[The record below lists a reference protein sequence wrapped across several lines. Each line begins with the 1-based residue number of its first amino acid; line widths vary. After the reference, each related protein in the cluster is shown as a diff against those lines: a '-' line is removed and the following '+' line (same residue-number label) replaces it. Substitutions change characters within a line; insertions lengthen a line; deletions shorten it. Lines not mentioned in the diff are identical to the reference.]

1 MNLQELKLYA
11 DENYEQSLQLVEQK
25 EHKKVFIIARPILEF
40 LAHFFLIPKNVRLI
54 LSHLIEVMDTLEPI
68 N

>member
-1 MNLQELKLYA
+1 MNIQELKKYG
-11 DENYEQSLQLVEQK
+11 DENFIESLKSVEQK
-25 EHKKVFIIARPILEF
+25 QHKKVFVIARPILVF

-54 LSHLIEVMDTLEPI
+54 LSHLVEILDTFEPI